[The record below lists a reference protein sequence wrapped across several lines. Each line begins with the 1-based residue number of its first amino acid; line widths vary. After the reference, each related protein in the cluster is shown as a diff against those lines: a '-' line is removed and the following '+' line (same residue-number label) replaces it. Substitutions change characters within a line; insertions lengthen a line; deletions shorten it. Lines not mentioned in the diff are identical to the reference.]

1 MSKKSNYVS
10 TNRSKHYL
18 KCHLIFVCKYRKKLF
33 IDALDNDMKAIMQ
46 SIASHSDF
54 EIEVFESD
62 IDQIHFLIRY
72 IPRLSVTSIV
82 RKWKQES
89 TVAIWKLH
97 KNILSKNF
105 WKEHTF
111 WSDGYF
117 VCSIGEA
124 SPETVR
130 QYILSQGQNHL
141 CLTSHKLKTCGFY
154 GTSYKKRRS
163 ETRLFL

>member
-1 MSKKSNYVS
+1 
-10 TNRSKHYL
+10 
-18 KCHLIFVCKYRKKLF
+18 
-33 IDALDNDMKAIMQ
+33 MKAIMQ
-46 SIASHSDF
+46 SIASNSDF

-62 IDQIHFLIRY
+62 IDHIHFLIRY

-82 RKWKQES
+82 RKLKQES

-130 QYILSQGQNHL
+130 QYILSQG
-141 CLTSHKLKTCGFY
+141 
-154 GTSYKKRRS
+154 
-163 ETRLFL
+163 

>member
-18 KCHLIFVCKYRKKLF
+18 KCHLIFVCKYRKKLLVG
-33 IDALDNDMKAIMQ
+33 DLDNDMKSIMQ
-46 SIASHSDF
+46 SITSKSDF

-62 IDQIHFLIRY
+62 IDHIHFLIRY

-82 RKWKQES
+82 RKLKQES
-89 TVAIWKLH
+89 TIAIWQKH

-130 QYILSQGQNHL
+130 QYILSQG
-141 CLTSHKLKTCGFY
+141 
-154 GTSYKKRRS
+154 
-163 ETRLFL
+163 